1 MNYRQYEV
9 WHDECKTN
17 GFHHGILFIPLDK
30 KDLLISYLKQIRDE
44 YNIPYN
50 QYCKFA
56 GCLSKEKSSRFI
68 FNQLMLLSHIL
79 KSQVK
84 SSTYFYSITGK
95 SLYNR
100 KYPRY
105 LELLDLF
112 GCKYGFLSN
121 YNYFKSFKCNSYSRK
136 IELTFKFIFKCCCH
150 ALFDYENPI
159 EIIKFYFDGFEHI
172 GTDFDL
178 SYLSSIKL
186 RDYCKI
192 SPSISIDS
200 RHIKDRDD
208 VSKMIMNLT
217 DNAVSAFSAILNN
230 ASDPYNVLLPL
241 LEIFSRIKKGLIFK
255 NKYSE
260 WHRSISFSE
269 VEVVNDQIKF
279 PDIFRNED
287 QLNFEFY
294 R

>member
-1 MNYRQYEV
+1 MNYKQYEV

-44 YNIPYN
+44 FNIPYN
-50 QYCKFA
+50 RDCKFSH
-56 GCLSKEKSSRFI
+56 CLGKEKTSRLI
-68 FNQLMLLSHIL
+68 SNHLLLLSHIM
-79 KSQVK
+79 KSKVN
-84 SSTYFYSITGK
+84 SPTYLRNITGK
-95 SLYNR
+95 SLY
-100 KYPRY
+100 KQEYPHY
-105 LELLDLF
+105 IKLVDLF

-121 YNYFKSFKCNSYSRK
+121 YNYLQSFKCDSYSRK
-136 IELTFKFIFKCCCH
+136 IELTFRFILKCCCH
-150 ALFDYENPI
+150 ALFDFRNPI
-159 EIIKFYFDGFEHI
+159 EIIKFYFDGFKHI

-178 SYLSSIKL
+178 NYLSSIRL

-217 DNAVSAFSAILNN
+217 DNAVSAFSSILNN

-241 LEIFSRIKKGLIFK
+241 LEIFSRVKKNLIFK

-260 WHRSISFSE
+260 WYRSISFSE

-279 PDIFRNED
+279 PEIFRNKD
-287 QLNFEFY
+287 QLKLEFY
-294 R
+294 